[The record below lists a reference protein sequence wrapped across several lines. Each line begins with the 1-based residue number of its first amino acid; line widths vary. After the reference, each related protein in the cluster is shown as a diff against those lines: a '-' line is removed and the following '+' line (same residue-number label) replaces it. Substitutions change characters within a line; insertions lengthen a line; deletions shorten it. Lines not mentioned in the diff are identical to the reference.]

1 MASTISSNEDIRYQ
15 GRCNMEG
22 TIDQVKVRIRTH
34 APSDVIEKEF
44 NNVDEA
50 LNFLHGVE
58 DGSI

>member
-1 MASTISSNEDIRYQ
+1 
-15 GRCNMEG
+15 MEG

-44 NNVDEA
+44 NNIDEA
-50 LNFLHGVE
+50 LNFLHGIE